1 MNTKKREK
9 EYRKLY
15 AFYLSDKKKI
25 DEIEQ
30 LFKSSK
36 SRSMSA
42 FLRKKVFSKK
52 TTNINEQEATE
63 IKKLLYELNNQI
75 YRVGHNINQ
84 ITKVIHTVNLVSD
97 YAEQLERVKFYQE
110 KLIEIGQEINTKL
123 QSKI

>member
-1 MNTKKREK
+1 MNAKKQEK

-52 TTNINEQEATE
+52 TTNIGEQEAKD

-123 QSKI
+123 QYKI

>member
-1 MNTKKREK
+1 MNTNNKKKRN
-9 EYRKLY
+9 RKLY
-15 AFYLSDKKKI
+15 SFYLSDKKKI

-30 LFKSSK
+30 LFKYSK

-52 TTNINEQEATE
+52 ITNIGEQEATE

-123 QSKI
+123 QYKI

>member
-1 MNTKKREK
+1 MNAKKQEK

-52 TTNINEQEATE
+52 TTNIGEQEAKD

-97 YAEQLERVKFYQE
+97 YAEQLEKVKFYQE
-110 KLIEIGQEINTKL
+110 RLIQIGEEINTKL

>member
-1 MNTKKREK
+1 MNKKKTEK
-9 EYRKLY
+9 EHRKLY

-52 TTNINEQEATE
+52 ITNIGEQEAKE

-97 YAEQLERVKFYQE
+97 YAEQLEKVKFYQE
-110 KLIEIGQEINTKL
+110 RLIQIGKEINTKL

>member
-1 MNTKKREK
+1 MNKKKPEK
-9 EYRKLY
+9 EHRKLY

-52 TTNINEQEATE
+52 ITNIGEQEAKE

-97 YAEQLERVKFYQE
+97 YAEQLEKVKFYQE
-110 KLIEIGQEINTKL
+110 RLIQIGQEINTKL